1 MTRVPGVYSEN
12 DKGAGGGGR
21 DLWELA
27 SLKYRST
34 NSCVLACTEGVLPAT
49 LYHTSA
55 FHEFVHMHCC
65 VCSALGVCACVCV
78 LTVILHDRMIT
89 PFSPELR
96 EISQLPSLPPSTPEE
111 GRALTCMSTLVSC
124 GQRRSFASLPLLLFF
139 LSPLSP
145 PHRHHLR
152 SLYDT

>member
-1 MTRVPGVYSEN
+1 MTRGR
-12 DKGAGGGGR
+12 GGG
-21 DLWELA
+21 DLWELP

-34 NSCVLACTEGVLPAT
+34 NSCVLACTEGVLAAT
-49 LYHTSA
+49 LYHASA

-78 LTVILHDRMIT
+78 RSDSNT
-89 PFSPELR
+89 PRQNDHTLLPRAPRNLSAP
-96 EISQLPSLPPSTPEE
+96 LPSLHQP
-111 GRALTCMSTLVSC
+111 
-124 GQRRSFASLPLLLFF
+124 QRRDVRSHVCQRLFPVGSGAPLLLCLSSSFF
-139 LSPLSP
+139 FSPLSP